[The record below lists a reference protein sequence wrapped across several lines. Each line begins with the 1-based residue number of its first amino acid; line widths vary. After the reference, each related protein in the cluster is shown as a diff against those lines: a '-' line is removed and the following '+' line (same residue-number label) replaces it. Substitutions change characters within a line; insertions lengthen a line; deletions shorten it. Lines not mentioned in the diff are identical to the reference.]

1 MVHVGYAGLFVSS
14 GSSAH
19 GAHSGAP
26 PPPLRQARSHR
37 QQHNT
42 TSALAASASHSQ
54 QEQEHIFI
62 RASIPQLHTVVCAR
76 PTPGRRVFILP
87 LFKIYFYYRREEE
100 KSRDEG
106 SHLSISSLSWRS
118 AASLEWRPNSS
129 NSIDSFPLRTLNS
142 PFYVH
147 PHPSARDSETLRPS
161 GSPPRQKPL

>member
-1 MVHVGYAGLFVSS
+1 MFYCIPSVDYIEKTIFFLLRAKAALPRPGSCLQAGLFVSS

-87 LFKIYFYYRREEE
+87 LFKIYFYYRREVDC
-100 KSRDEG
+100 KYF
-106 SHLSISSLSWRS
+106 LVY
-118 AASLEWRPNSS
+118 
-129 NSIDSFPLRTLNS
+129 LR
-142 PFYVH
+142 F
-147 PHPSARDSETLRPS
+147 ARDGLRF
-161 GSPPRQKPL
+161 